1 MTFAYSATGNWFYPN
16 TDALGLDEYMWWC
29 EDMNM
34 TAVLAVWDGK
44 SYGGIVSGPDL
55 KPFVDDIMNELE
67 VCRSSTASK
76 LVY

>member
-1 MTFAYSATGNWFYPN
+1 MAIDNSATGNWFYPN

-55 KPFVDDIMNELE
+55 GPFVDDIMNELE
-67 VCRSSTASK
+67 VCLSSTASNI
-76 LVY
+76 VY

>member
-1 MTFAYSATGNWFYPN
+1 
-16 TDALGLDEYMWWC
+16 MWWC

-55 KPFVDDIMNELE
+55 EPYVDDIMNELE
-67 VCRSSTASK
+67 VCLPSTVSK